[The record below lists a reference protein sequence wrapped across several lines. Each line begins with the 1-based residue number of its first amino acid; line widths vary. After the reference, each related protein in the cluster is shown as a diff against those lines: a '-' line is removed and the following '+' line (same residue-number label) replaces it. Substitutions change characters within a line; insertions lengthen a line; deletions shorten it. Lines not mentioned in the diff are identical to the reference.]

1 MTKSASTPTV
11 AGVVLA
17 GGLSRRMG
25 ADKAL
30 IDLAGR
36 SLIDH
41 VVGRF
46 RPQVAALAINANG
59 DASRF
64 AQFGL
69 PVLPDPMP
77 GFQGP
82 LAGILAGLQW
92 AQQSGKTFVASV
104 PADTPFTPANLVP
117 RLLAGIGS
125 AEIAVAASDDGRDH
139 PTVALWRVSLANDLA
154 AWLARGGDRAVHAW
168 IRARR
173 AVHVAFADGGVGDP
187 FFNVNTPADLERA
200 VERLKREQA

>member
-1 MTKSASTPTV
+1 MMSSATAAPV
-11 AGVVLA
+11 VGVILA

-25 ADKAL
+25 ADKAF

-36 SLIDH
+36 PLIDR
-41 VVGRF
+41 VVGRLQ
-46 RPQVAALAINANG
+46 PQVAALAINANG

-69 PVLPDPMP
+69 PVLPDPIP
-77 GFQGP
+77 DFQGP

-104 PADTPFTPANLVP
+104 PADTPFAPADLVL
-117 RLLAGIGS
+117 RLLAGIRS
-125 AEIAVAASDDGRDH
+125 AEIAVAASDDGKDH

-154 AWLARGGDRAVHAW
+154 AWLARGGDRAVRAW
-168 IRARR
+168 ISTRR
-173 AVHVAFADGGVGDP
+173 AVQVAFADGDGGDP